1 MNMLLNN
8 QNLSVLEVQ
17 VLGVYQTKIEV
28 KTISGECLFVYP
40 TQTQKDDPLF
50 WQSLKDI
57 IKAKLW
63 LPINKTLHQLI
74 DSDWLVPMNA

>member
-1 MNMLLNN
+1 M
-8 QNLSVLEVQ
+8 
-17 VLGVYQTKIEV
+17 GIYQSKIEV

-40 TQTQKDDPLF
+40 TKTQNDDPLF

-63 LPINKTLHQLI
+63 LPINKTMHQLI
-74 DSDWLVPMNA
+74 DSDWLLPLNA

>member
-17 VLGVYQTKIEV
+17 VLGIYQAKIEV

-40 TQTQKDDPLF
+40 TQTQRDDPLF
-50 WQSLKDI
+50 WTSLKDI

-63 LPINKTLHQLI
+63 LPINKSLHQLI
-74 DSDWLVPMNA
+74 DSDWLLPMNA

>member
-1 MNMLLNN
+1 MLLNN
-8 QNLSVLEVQ
+8 KSLSVLEVQ
-17 VLGVYQTKIEV
+17 ILGIYQSKIEV

-40 TQTQKDDPLF
+40 TKTQNDDPLF

-63 LPINKTLHQLI
+63 VPINKTMHQLI
-74 DSDWLVPMNA
+74 DSDWLLPLNA